1 VEGGTTDYSDYQE
14 IKLQEL
20 FKTLKPGLIPRSICI
35 IMENTLVETCKP
47 GDDVMVTGI
56 LIQRWKNM
64 PPAPGTRPFIELAL
78 VANNVE
84 VLNKREFQK
93 GNQISIDS
101 VNEFKRFWKRNDPIT
116 GKKILIRSVC
126 PNLYQKYEVKLG
138 TLLALIGGVP

>member
-1 VEGGTTDYSDYQE
+1 
-14 IKLQEL
+14 
-20 FKTLKPGLIPRSICI
+20 
-35 IMENTLVETCKP
+35 
-47 GDDVMVTGI
+47 MVTGI

-101 VNEFKRFWKRNDPIT
+101 VNEFKRFWKKNDPIT

-126 PNLYQKYEVKLG
+126 PNLY
-138 TLLALIGGVP
+138 